1 MLKKE
6 ELARY
11 LGLCMASEAD
21 FAEIYEEEETSE
33 TISSLNAGVER
44 VSRTVKRGAGIRLFK
59 GVQTVYGYSNG
70 VDDAHLLPIID
81 DLRRALGETEGRVAP
96 EVTLTEAPFVNNNPV
111 RVDFESVSLAERTE
125 LAFRAERAARAYDAR
140 IVKTQVTELN
150 VRQHVQIANSE
161 GRLARDERVR
171 TRLSINAYAAED
183 GNFQSG
189 SCTPGAGCGL
199 EYWETLT
206 PESAGEEAARIAIVM
221 LSARDCPSGRM
232 PVVIDNGFGGVI
244 FHEACGH
251 SLEATSVS
259 KNRSVFAGKL
269 GQQIAS
275 SCVSAVDD
283 GTIPG
288 AWGSENVDDE
298 GTPQK
303 KRVLIENG
311 ILKSYMID
319 RLGGRR
325 MGMEPTGSSR
335 RQSYE
340 YEPTSRMSNTFICPG
355 TDSYESL
362 FEGIE
367 HGLYARTMG
376 GGSVNPL
383 TGEFNFSVREG
394 YLIENGK
401 ITTPVKGAS
410 LIGSGAEIL
419 MNIEKVSDNL
429 ARAQGMCGSAS
440 GSIPTDVG
448 QPAIRVS
455 SITVGGTANE

>member
-21 FAEIYEEEETSE
+21 LAEIYEEEETSE
-33 TISSLNAGVER
+33 TIASLNEEVDR
-44 VSRTVKRGAGIRLFK
+44 VNRTVKSGVGIRLFK

-70 VDDAHLLPIID
+70 ADDAHLLPIIT
-81 DLRRALGETEGRVAP
+81 DLTRALGGTEGKTPSDAA
-96 EVTLTEAPFVNNNPV
+96 LTGTASANGDPA
-111 RVDFESVSLAERTE
+111 RIDFDAVSLAARTE
-125 LAFRAERAARAYDAR
+125 LARRAERAAKAYDPR
-140 IVKTQVTELN
+140 IVKTQATLLN
-150 VRQHVQIANSE
+150 VRQRVQIANTE
-161 GRLARDERVR
+161 GRLAEDVRVR
-171 TRLSINAYAAED
+171 TRLSVVAYAAEN

-189 SCTPGAGCGL
+189 SCNSGAGRGF
-199 EYWETLT
+199 EYWEEKT
-206 PESAGEEAARIAIVM
+206 PESLGAEAARAAVVM
-221 LSARDCPSGRM
+221 LSAVDCPSGRM

-269 GQQIAS
+269 GQRIAS
-275 SCVSAVDD
+275 PCVSAVDD

-288 AWGSENVDDE
+288 AWGSESVDDE

-303 KRVLIENG
+303 RRVLIENG

-340 YEPTSRMSNTFICPG
+340 FEPTSRMSNTFICAG
-355 TDSYESL
+355 TDPFESL

-367 HGLYARTMG
+367 RGLYAKSMG

-383 TGEFNFSVREG
+383 TGEFNFSVLEG

-401 ITTPVKGAS
+401 ISVPVKGPA
-410 LIGSGAEIL
+410 LIGSGAEVL
-419 MNIEKVSDNL
+419 MNIDKVSDNL
-429 ARAQGMCGSAS
+429 ARGQGMCGSAS

-455 SITVGGTANE
+455 SITVGGTANG

>member
-1 MLKKE
+1 MH
-6 ELARY
+6 
-11 LGLCMASEAD
+11 
-21 FAEIYEEEETSE
+21 
-33 TISSLNAGVER
+33 
-44 VSRTVKRGAGIRLFK
+44 RTVKSGVGIRLFK

-70 VDDAHLLPIID
+70 ADDAHLLPIIT
-81 DLRRALGETEGRVAP
+81 DLTRALGGTEGKTPSDAA
-96 EVTLTEAPFVNNNPV
+96 LTGTASANGDPA
-111 RVDFESVSLAERTE
+111 RIDFDAVSLAARTE
-125 LAFRAERAARAYDAR
+125 LARRAERAAKAYDPR
-140 IVKTQVTELN
+140 IVKTQATLLN
-150 VRQHVQIANSE
+150 VRQRVQIANTE
-161 GRLARDERVR
+161 GRLAEDVRVR
-171 TRLSINAYAAED
+171 TRLSVVAYAAEN

-189 SCTPGAGCGL
+189 SCNSGAGRGF
-199 EYWETLT
+199 EYWEEKT
-206 PESAGEEAARIAIVM
+206 PESLGAEAARAAVVM
-221 LSARDCPSGRM
+221 LSAVDCPSGRM

-269 GQQIAS
+269 GQRIAS
-275 SCVSAVDD
+275 PCVSAVDD

-288 AWGSENVDDE
+288 AWGSESVDDE

-303 KRVLIENG
+303 RRVLIENG

-340 YEPTSRMSNTFICPG
+340 FEPTSRMSNTFICAG
-355 TDSYESL
+355 TDPFESL

-367 HGLYARTMG
+367 RGLYAKSMV

-383 TGEFNFSVREG
+383 TGEFNFSVLEG

-401 ITTPVKGAS
+401 ITVPVKGAA

-419 MNIEKVSDNL
+419 MNIDKVSDNL
-429 ARAQGMCGSAS
+429 ARGQGMCGSAS
-440 GSIPTDVG
+440 GRIPTDVG

-455 SITVGGTANE
+455 SITVGGTANG

>member
-1 MLKKE
+1 MLTKQ
-6 ELARY
+6 ELERY
-11 LGLCMASEAD
+11 LTLCLASEAD

-33 TISSLNAGVER
+33 TVSSLNVEVED
-44 VSRTVKRGAGIRLFK
+44 VSRTVKSGAGIRLYK
-59 GVQTVYGYSNG
+59 GVQSVYGYSNF
-70 VDDAHLLPIID
+70 VDDGHLLPIIA
-81 DLRRALGETEGRVAP
+81 DLKSALGETEGKEAP
-96 EVTLTEAPFVNNNPV
+96 AVVLTEVPFVNNNPV
-111 RVDFESVSLAERTE
+111 RTDFESVSLADRAE
-125 LAFRAERAARAYDAR
+125 LVFRAERAAKAYDVR
-140 IVKTQVTELN
+140 IVKTQGRLLN
-150 VRQHVQIANSE
+150 VRQEVQIANSE
-161 GRLARDERVR
+161 GRLAKDVRVR
-171 TRLSINAYAAED
+171 TRLVLNAYAAE
-183 GNFQSG
+183 GENFQSG
-189 SCTPGAGCGL
+189 GYSPGSGCGL
-199 EYWETLT
+199 EYWEEKT
-206 PESAGEEAARIAIVM
+206 PESVGEEAARSAVVM
-221 LSARDCPSGRM
+221 LSAVDCPSGRM
-232 PVVIDNGFGGVI
+232 PVVIDNEFGGVI

-259 KNRSVFAGKL
+259 KNQSVFAGKL
-269 GQQIAS
+269 GQQIAAP
-275 SCVSAVDD
+275 CVSAVDD

-298 GTPQK
+298 GTPQR

-335 RQSYE
+335 RESYQF
-340 YEPTSRMSNTFICPG
+340 EPTSRMSNTFICAG
-355 TDSYESL
+355 SDSYESL
-362 FEGIE
+362 FEGIGR
-367 HGLYARTMG
+367 GLYAKKMG
-376 GGSVNPL
+376 GGSVNPI

-419 MNIEKVSDNL
+419 MNIEKISDNL
-429 ARAQGMCGSAS
+429 TRGQGMCGSSS

>member
-6 ELARY
+6 ERARY

-81 DLRRALGETEGRVAP
+81 DLRRALGGTEGKTAP
-96 EVTLTEAPFVNNNPV
+96 AVTLTEAPFVNNNPA
-111 RVDFESVSLAERTE
+111 RVDFESVPLAARTE
-125 LAFRAERAARAYDAR
+125 LAFRAERAARACDAR
-140 IVKTQVTELN
+140 IVKTQATELN

-171 TRLSINAYAAED
+171 TRLSVSAYAAED

-199 EYWETLT
+199 EYWETLS
-206 PESAGEEAARIAIVM
+206 PESVGEEAARIAIVM
-221 LSARDCPSGRM
+221 LSAKDCPSGRM

-269 GQQIAS
+269 GQVIAAP
-275 SCVSAVDD
+275 CVTAVDD

-288 AWGSENVDDE
+288 EWGSTHIDDE
-298 GTPQK
+298 GMPTS
-303 KRVLIENG
+303 RLTLIENG
-311 ILKSYMID
+311 VLVNYMID
-319 RLGGRR
+319 KLGGRR
-325 MGMEPTGSSR
+325 MNMAPTGSGR
-335 RQSYE
+335 RESYQWA
-340 YEPTSRMSNTFICPG
+340 PTSRMRNTYIAAGRDDEAEMISTMG
-355 TDSYESL
+355 T
-362 FEGIE
+362 
-367 HGLYARTMG
+367 GLYAKSMG
-376 GGSVNPL
+376 GGSVNPA
-383 TGEFNFSVREG
+383 TGEFNFAVEEG
-394 YLIENGK
+394 YWVENGK
-401 ITTPVKGAS
+401 ILRPVRGAS
-410 LIGSGAEIL
+410 LIGKGGEIL
-419 MNIEKVSDNL
+419 LCIDRVGKKMTM
-429 ARAQGMCGSAS
+429 AQGMCGSSS
-440 GSIPTDVG
+440 GSIPVNVG
-448 QPAIRVS
+448 QPMIRVS
-455 SITVGGTANE
+455 RITVGGK